1 MGVDSDGL
9 GGSKVAV
16 GQLGWQ
22 LLVEVGTGSWQLAD
36 GMLKLML
43 HTTTSRYIV
52 VI

>member
-1 MGVDSDGL
+1 MDWADQRW
-9 GGSKVAV
+9 
-16 GQLGWQ
+16 QLGSWGGNYW
-22 LLVEVGTGSWQLAD
+22 LKLALVVAD